1 MPDLLGLVEQLTTPA
16 IRWIQ
21 FLNEIAGAFCITV
34 GFVIAVAALVRAH
47 VRHLTASFTTIRLVF
62 SRYLSLALE
71 FQLASDILTTAL
83 KPSWQDLGKLAAIAA
98 IRTALNY
105 FLSRESKE
113 YRHKMD
119 LGEELAR
126 SRVGAEPQKGV
137 R

>member
-1 MPDLLGLVEQLTTPA
+1 M
-16 IRWIQ
+16 
-21 FLNEIAGAFCITV
+21 
-34 GFVIAVAALVRAH
+34 
-47 VRHLTASFTTIRLVF
+47 RHLTASFTTIRLVF